1 MIKFESFSTI
11 YEKAV
16 SVQQQ
21 KLMALAYKYKKGELE
36 DNKVSDVV
44 KKLAGE
50 MSEKDLEDF
59 AKTKH
64 KGLPVNRGNGQP
76 VNVTSN
82 DTYAEST
89 LQELK
94 TTLITGDS
102 EALDF
107 ILKDLKKKM
116 YNDIRHNK
124 LKFVNGIAK
133 FVNIKVDKDKQ
144 QKGRMAI
151 SPLGK

>member
-1 MIKFESFSTI
+1 MIRFETFSTI
-11 YEKAV
+11 FEKAV

-36 DNKVSDVV
+36 DTQVSDVV
-44 KKLAGE
+44 KKLAKD

-64 KGLPVNRGNGQP
+64 KGLPVN
-76 VNVTSN
+76 VTSD

-94 TTLITGDS
+94 TTLVTSDS
-102 EALDF
+102 EALDY

-124 LKFVNGIAK
+124 LKFVGGIAK

-144 QKGRMAI
+144 QKGRMALT
-151 SPLGK
+151 PLGK

>member
-1 MIKFESFSTI
+1 MIKFDTFSII

-36 DNKVSDVV
+36 DDKVSDVV

-64 KGLPVNRGNGQP
+64 KGLPDKVEEG
-76 VNVTSN
+76 
-82 DTYAEST
+82 T
-89 LQELK
+89 LQELR
-94 TTLITGDS
+94 TTLVTGDS
-102 EALDF
+102 EGLDF

-133 FVNIKVDKDKQ
+133 FVNIKIDKDKQ